1 MNQKNAKM
9 ERKMDEIKVQHFLKY
24 LTEMRQD
31 ADSIVV
37 IDAKSLY
44 NKAFAD
50 GINTALEDAH
60 KIFTAM
66 VNGG

>member
-1 MNQKNAKM
+1 MDEKGTKT
-9 ERKMDEIKVQHFLKY
+9 ERKMDERRVQHFIKY

-37 IDAKSLY
+37 TDAESLY
-44 NKAFAD
+44 NRAFAD
-50 GINTALEDAH
+50 GINTALNNAH